1 MNFWEAKIKCFV
13 FSFFVKHKVAIPN
26 FIVYCLRSTLSIE
39 LGPKEVFLV
48 ALGKLWGPPKPKLCK
63 NSMGIITG
71 TPEVYMRHVS
81 NKAWSF
87 NSL

>member
-1 MNFWEAKIKCFV
+1 MHQPDLQGGAGAV
-13 FSFFVKHKVAIPN
+13 H
-26 FIVYCLRSTLSIE
+26 IE